1 MCIWCWWF
9 HWGEDGNHTL
19 SHPPPPCDR
28 RYFLPVTEK
37 PHEAHAMHCEAA
49 GRFTV
54 KGLKGSHSRFTLIF
68 SRRETW
74 KCDSVSI
81 QTAGLPFTQTHSV
94 QLRRSASSPIHQPA
108 RLISNRP
115 LCHGLVSPAPCPSHM
130 SSNAGNVIRV
140 QWRAGGILGLTF
152 SEIQTCTA
160 TRLNMQELIG
170 ILYIICI

>member
-54 KGLKGSHSRFTLIF
+54 KGHKQLKGSHSRFTLIF

-74 KCDSVSI
+74 KCESVSI
-81 QTAGLPFTQTHSV
+81 QTAGLPFTQRHTVFSWEDQPPARSTNQRGLFPTDRYAMGLYRQSRALLTCPVTLGMWSEFSEGQEEFWDWHSV
-94 QLRRSASSPIHQPA
+94 RF
-108 RLISNRP
+108 RLAQQ
-115 LCHGLVSPAPCPSHM
+115 HG
-130 SSNAGNVIRV
+130 
-140 QWRAGGILGLTF
+140 W
-152 SEIQTCTA
+152 TC
-160 TRLNMQELIG
+160 RN
-170 ILYIICI
+170 C